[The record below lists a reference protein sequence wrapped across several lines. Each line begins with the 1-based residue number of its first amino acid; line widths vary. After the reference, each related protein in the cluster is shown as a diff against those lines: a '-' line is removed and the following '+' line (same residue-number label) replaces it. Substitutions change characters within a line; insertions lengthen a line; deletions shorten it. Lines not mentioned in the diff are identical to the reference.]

1 MNVNLLIKG
10 ISGIIPDGISIKD
23 FAVITGVDENKAK
36 EILDVLIQNEI
47 GKINEELVNFEDG
60 DKLRA
65 AIFAIKNGGPVE
77 EVSQYIDW
85 KDFEGLVAKILDS
98 KNFDVLQNFRMKNP
112 VMEIDVVGTS
122 FGTAILIDCKHW
134 KKLTNS
140 ALNTIVQKQIQR
152 VKHYV
157 AKTNDAIGVPVIVT
171 LYQEQISFIDK
182 VPIVPIQQFSS
193 FVDEFYGSLDKVK
206 TIEK

>member
-98 KNFDVLQNFRMKNP
+98 KNFDVLQNLRMKKP
-112 VMEIDVVGTS
+112 TMEVDVVGM
-122 FGTAILIDCKHW
+122 
-134 KKLTNS
+134 
-140 ALNTIVQKQIQR
+140 R
-152 VKHYV
+152 
-157 AKTNDAIGVPVIVT
+157 
-171 LYQEQISFIDK
+171 
-182 VPIVPIQQFSS
+182 
-193 FVDEFYGSLDKVK
+193 FVSTGRG
-206 TIEK
+206 